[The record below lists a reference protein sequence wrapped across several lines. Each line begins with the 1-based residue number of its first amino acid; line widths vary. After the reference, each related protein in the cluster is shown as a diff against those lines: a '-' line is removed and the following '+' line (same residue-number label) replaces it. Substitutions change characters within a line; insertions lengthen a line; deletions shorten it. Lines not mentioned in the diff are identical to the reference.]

1 MSEALRREDGERFS
15 TVAYARLEPQALGA
29 KLTVACGG
37 HPLPLVLRHDGQTET
52 IGVPGTLLG
61 IFEEVELEDRS
72 IDLAPGDI
80 VVFFTDG
87 LIDSRR
93 SHPLGESALLDFLRT
108 CSGLDAH
115 ATADRFIE
123 AVADPDSEAP
133 DDVAILVIRVR
144 P

>member
-1 MSEALRREDGERFS
+1 M
-15 TVAYARLEPQALGA
+15 
-29 KLTVACGG
+29 
-37 HPLPLVLRHDGQTET
+37 
-52 IGVPGTLLG
+52 PGTLLG

-72 IDLAPGDI
+72 IDLEPGDT

-108 CSGLDAH
+108 CSDLDANG
-115 ATADRFIE
+115 TAERFLE
-123 AVADPDSEAP
+123 AVADPNSEAP
-133 DDVAILVIRVR
+133 DDVAVVVVRVR